1 MKENIVISNGKT
13 IAKAIGNIFANNS
26 LCHFY
31 TTLKYL
37 NNLLTQPI

>member
-1 MKENIVISNGKT
+1 MKENIVNSNAKT
-13 IAKAIGNIFANNS
+13 ITKAIGNIFANNT

-37 NNLLTQPI
+37 NNHLTQPI